1 MDLGLTG
8 RVAVVTGG
16 ASGIGAAV
24 AVALAAE
31 GCDVAVVDRQEGE
44 GCEGVLS
51 AVRASG
57 RRALSVTADVR
68 DASLAERSIAGIL
81 SALGGLDILVCSAG
95 ITDDAPS
102 WKMTPAQW
110 DAVIGVNLTGCFH
123 WNRAAGAVLRER
135 RWGRIVNIASINGL
149 RGKAGQANYAASK
162 GGVIALS
169 KTLARELGRYGVT
182 VNVIAPGMVRTP
194 MTEKL
199 PAEIMQSAVG
209 ETLVGHIGEPEDCAS
224 AVAFLCSTRAGHVT
238 GQVFQ
243 VDGGQYL

>member
-1 MDLGLTG
+1 MDLGLDG
-8 RVAVVTGG
+8 KVAVVTGG

-24 AVALAAE
+24 AAALAAE
-31 GCDVAVVDRQEGE
+31 GCDVAVVDRREAE
-44 GCEGVLS
+44 ACEGVLS
-51 AVRASG
+51 SVRAAG
-57 RRALSVTADVR
+57 RRAIAITADVR
-68 DASLAERSIAGIL
+68 DASLAQRSIAGVL

-110 DAVIGVNLTGCFH
+110 EEVIGVNLTGCFH
-123 WNRAAGAVLRER
+123 WNREAGIVLRER

-182 VNVIAPGMVRTP
+182 VNVVAPGMVRTP

-199 PAEIMQSAVG
+199 PASVLEGAIA
-209 ETLVGHIGEPEDCAS
+209 ETVLGHIGEPEDCAS

-238 GQVFQ
+238 GQVVQ

>member
-8 RVAVVTGG
+8 RVAAVTGG

-24 AVALAAE
+24 AAALAAE
-31 GCDVAVVDRQEGE
+31 GCDVAVVDRREAGA
-44 GCEGVLS
+44 CEGAL
-51 AVRASG
+51 ARIRATG
-57 RRALSVTADVR
+57 RRAIAITADVR
-68 DASLAERSIAGIL
+68 DPSLARRSIAEIR

-102 WKMTPAQW
+102 WKMSPAQW
-110 DAVIGVNLTGCFH
+110 DEVIGVNLTGCFH
-123 WNRAAGAVLRER
+123 WNREAGIVLRER

-182 VNVIAPGMVRTP
+182 VNVVAPGIVRTP

-199 PAEIMQSAVG
+199 PAEVLERAVG
-209 ETLVGHIGEPEDCAS
+209 ETLLGRIGEPEDCAS

-238 GQVFQ
+238 GQVVQ